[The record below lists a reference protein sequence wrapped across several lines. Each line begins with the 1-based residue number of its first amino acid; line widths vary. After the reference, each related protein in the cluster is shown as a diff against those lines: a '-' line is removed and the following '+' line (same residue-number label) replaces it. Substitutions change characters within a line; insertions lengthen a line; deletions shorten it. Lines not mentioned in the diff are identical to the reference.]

1 MKKRL
6 VTFVL
11 SGLLAF
17 STTGMVFAET
27 EAVANPIT
35 PDPPLVSEAPQ
46 SGVLT
51 IGAAIEIALEA
62 VPEGSVVSIK
72 LGEQHAVK
80 VYQIQVKT
88 GAVMHMVKIDA
99 LTGAVLKLESEND
112 LETADPTETP
122 SVDPA
127 TDPTT
132 DPATDPITDPIAD
145 PVTDPVTDPIADP
158 ATDPITDPTTAEPA
172 VVLPAVSFENAVQI
186 ALDSVINGAFVS
198 IRLGADNDAMVYKV
212 IIQTGKKANPIKI
225 DATTGDILKPANDK
239 NAKKPVI
246 EKTKDKA
253 IDQNNQA
260 PAKPKGNSKK

>member
-27 EAVANPIT
+27 EAVANPVT
-35 PDPPLVSEAPQ
+35 PDPPLVAEEPQ

-62 VPEGSVVSIK
+62 VPQGSVVSIK
-72 LGEQHAVK
+72 LGKQHAVK

-99 LTGAVLKLESEND
+99 LTGDVLKLESENEP
-112 LETADPTETP
+112 ET
-122 SVDPA
+122 
-127 TDPTT
+127 
-132 DPATDPITDPIAD
+132 AD
-145 PVTDPVTDPIADP
+145 PVTDPVTDP

-172 VVLPAVSFENAVQI
+172 VVLPAISFENAVQI
-186 ALDSVINGAFVS
+186 ALDSVSNGAFVS
-198 IRLGADNDAMVYKV
+198 IRLGADNDVMVYKV

-225 DATTGDILKPANDK
+225 DATTGDILKAANDK
-239 NAKKPVI
+239 NAKKPVV

-253 IDQNNQA
+253 IDQSNQA

>member
-27 EAVANPIT
+27 EAVANPVT
-35 PDPPLVSEAPQ
+35 PDPPLVAEEPQ

-51 IGAAIEIALEA
+51 IGAAIEIALAA
-62 VPEGSVVSIK
+62 VPQGSVVSIK
-72 LGEQHAVK
+72 LGKQHAVK

-99 LTGAVLKLESEND
+99 LTGDVLKLESENEP
-112 LETADPTETP
+112 ET
-122 SVDPA
+122 
-127 TDPTT
+127 
-132 DPATDPITDPIAD
+132 AD
-145 PVTDPVTDPIADP
+145 PVTDPVTDP

-172 VVLPAVSFENAVQI
+172 VVLPAISFENAVQI
-186 ALDSVINGAFVS
+186 ALDSVSNGAFVS
-198 IRLGADNDAMVYKV
+198 IRLGADNDVMVYKV

-225 DATTGDILKPANDK
+225 DATTGDILKAANDK
-239 NAKKPVI
+239 HAKKPVI
-246 EKTKDKA
+246 EKTKDKT
-253 IDQNNQA
+253 IDQSNQA

>member
-27 EAVANPIT
+27 EAVANPVT
-35 PDPPLVSEAPQ
+35 PDPPLVAEEPQ

-51 IGAAIEIALEA
+51 IGAAIEIALAA
-62 VPEGSVVSIK
+62 VPQGSVVSIK
-72 LGEQHAVK
+72 LGKQHAVK

-99 LTGAVLKLESEND
+99 LTGDVLKLESENEP
-112 LETADPTETP
+112 ETADP
-122 SVDPA
+122 V
-127 TDPTT
+127 TDPVT
-132 DPATDPITDPIAD
+132 DPATDPITDP
-145 PVTDPVTDPIADP
+145 
-158 ATDPITDPTTAEPA
+158 ATDPITDPTVAEPA
-172 VVLPAVSFENAVQI
+172 VVLPAISFENAVQI
-186 ALDSVINGAFVS
+186 ALDSVSNGAFVS
-198 IRLGADNDAMVYKV
+198 IRLGADNDVMVYKV

-225 DATTGDILKPANDK
+225 DATTGDILKAANDK
-239 NAKKPVI
+239 HAKKPVI
-246 EKTKDKA
+246 EKTKDKT
-253 IDQNNQA
+253 IDQSNQA

>member
-17 STTGMVFAET
+17 SSTGMVFAET

-35 PDPPLVSEAPQ
+35 PDPPLVSEEPQ

-62 VPEGSVVSIK
+62 LPEGAVVSIK
-72 LGEQHAVK
+72 LGKQHAVK

-99 LTGAVLKLESEND
+99 MTGDVLKIESEND
-112 LETADPTETP
+112 LETVDPTETP
-122 SVDPA
+122 IVDPA

-132 DPATDPITDPIAD
+132 EPAIDPASDPITDP
-145 PVTDPVTDPIADP
+145 
-158 ATDPITDPTTAEPA
+158 ATEEPA
-172 VVLPAVSFENAVQI
+172 VILPAISFENAVQI

-198 IRLGADNDAMVYKV
+198 IRLGTDNDVMVYKI

-253 IDQNNQA
+253 IDKSTQA

>member
-27 EAVANPIT
+27 EAVANPVT
-35 PDPPLVSEAPQ
+35 PDPPLVAEEPQ

-62 VPEGSVVSIK
+62 VPQGSVVSIK
-72 LGEQHAVK
+72 LGKQHAVK
-80 VYQIQVKT
+80 VYQIHVKT

-99 LTGAVLKLESEND
+99 LTGDVLKLESENEP
-112 LETADPTETP
+112 ETADP
-122 SVDPA
+122 V
-127 TDPTT
+127 T
-132 DPATDPITDPIAD
+132 DPATDP
-145 PVTDPVTDPIADP
+145 VTDPAI
-158 ATDPITDPTTAEPA
+158 DPITDPTTAEPA

-186 ALDSVINGAFVS
+186 ALDSVSNGAFVS
-198 IRLGADNDAMVYKV
+198 IRLGADNDVMVYKV

-225 DATTGDILKPANDK
+225 DATTGDILKAANDK
-239 NAKKPVI
+239 NAKKPVV

-253 IDQNNQA
+253 IDQSNQA

>member
-27 EAVANPIT
+27 EAVANPVT
-35 PDPPLVSEAPQ
+35 PDPPLVAEEPQ

-62 VPEGSVVSIK
+62 VPQGSVVSIK
-72 LGEQHAVK
+72 LGKQHAVK
-80 VYQIQVKT
+80 VYQIQVKS

-99 LTGAVLKLESEND
+99 ITGDVLKLESENEP
-112 LETADPTETP
+112 ET
-122 SVDPA
+122 
-127 TDPTT
+127 
-132 DPATDPITDPIAD
+132 AD
-145 PVTDPVTDPIADP
+145 PVTDPVTDP

-172 VVLPAVSFENAVQI
+172 VVLPAISFENAVQI

-198 IRLGADNDAMVYKV
+198 IRLGADNDVMVYKV

-225 DATTGDILKPANDK
+225 DATTGDILKAANDK
-239 NAKKPVI
+239 HAKKPVV

-253 IDQNNQA
+253 IDQSNQA

>member
-17 STTGMVFAET
+17 SSTGMVFAET

-35 PDPPLVSEAPQ
+35 PDPPLVSEEPQ

-72 LGEQHAVK
+72 LGKQHAVK

-99 LTGAVLKLESEND
+99 MTGDVLKIESEND
-112 LETADPTETP
+112 LETVDPTETP
-122 SVDPA
+122 IVDPA

-132 DPATDPITDPIAD
+132 EPATDPASDPITDP
-145 PVTDPVTDPIADP
+145 
-158 ATDPITDPTTAEPA
+158 ATEEPA
-172 VVLPAVSFENAVQI
+172 VILPAISFENAVQI

-198 IRLGADNDAMVYKV
+198 IRLGTDNDVMVYKV

-253 IDQNNQA
+253 IDKSNQA

>member
-27 EAVANPIT
+27 EAVANPVT
-35 PDPPLVSEAPQ
+35 PDPPLVAEEPQ

-51 IGAAIEIALEA
+51 IGAAIEIALAA
-62 VPEGSVVSIK
+62 VPQGSVVSIK
-72 LGEQHAVK
+72 LGKQHAVK

-99 LTGAVLKLESEND
+99 LTGDVLKLESENEP
-112 LETADPTETP
+112 ETADP
-122 SVDPA
+122 V
-127 TDPTT
+127 TDPVT
-132 DPATDPITDPIAD
+132 DPATDPITDPT
-145 PVTDPVTDPIADP
+145 V
-158 ATDPITDPTTAEPA
+158 AEPA
-172 VVLPAVSFENAVQI
+172 VVLPAISFENAVQI
-186 ALDSVINGAFVS
+186 ALDSVSNGAFVS
-198 IRLGADNDAMVYKV
+198 IRLGADNDVMVYKV

-225 DATTGDILKPANDK
+225 DATTGDILKAANDK
-239 NAKKPVI
+239 HAKKPVI
-246 EKTKDKA
+246 EKTKDKT
-253 IDQNNQA
+253 IDQSNQA